1 MCTTLRATSVVLVV
15 HAAPFFSSLFHL
27 SILLMTW
34 NIRILTHMQK
44 LLAINCRTDEKP
56 HYLHFSKIG
65 FFIWSDSQKSPL
77 FNGKKIILIEQIEFE
92 IRLPIQQVSCI
103 RSEKMRKKQRNAYYL
118 HFFADSAVFH
128 LYSRGRK
135 IEEYRKLLPMY
146 IVRFLICTQEVEI
159 MENTGNFCLSAK

>member
-103 RSEKMRKKQRNAYYL
+103 RSEKMRKN
-118 HFFADSAVFH
+118 
-128 LYSRGRK
+128 RGMRT
-135 IEEYRKLLPMY
+135 IYTFLQ
-146 IVRFLICTQEVEI
+146 IVRFFICKQEVEI
-159 MENTGNFCLSAK
+159 MKNTGNFCLSAK